1 MGGKNPLVV
10 MDDAEFDRAVQ
21 IAVDGGYFAT
31 GQRCTAS
38 SRVFVQEGIHD
49 RFIAA
54 VAERAKALKVG
65 NALDASTQMGPA
77 VSDTQLAGN
86 LKYVDIALKEG
97 GRLLAGGA
105 DALKLATPGHY
116 MSPTLIVDTKASDTI
131 NQEEVFGPVV
141 SIVKFKT
148 YEEGLDLCNAGNFGL
163 SAGIVTNS
171 LKHARHF
178 QRNVKAGMVM
188 VNLPT
193 AGVDY
198 HVPFGGTRG
207 SSYGA
212 REQGFAAVDFFTQ
225 IKTAYSF
232 S

>member
-1 MGGKNPLVV
+1 M
-10 MDDAEFDRAVQ
+10 
-21 IAVDGGYFAT
+21 
-31 GQRCTAS
+31 
-38 SRVFVQEGIHD
+38 QEGIYD
-49 RFIAA
+49 KFVAA

-65 NALDASTQMGPA
+65 DALDPATQMGPA
-77 VSDTQLAGN
+77 VTDAQLAGN
-86 LKYVDIALKEG
+86 LDYVDIALKEG

-105 DALKLATPGHY
+105 EPLKLGTPGHY
-116 MSPTLIVDTKASDTI
+116 MSPTLIVDTKPGDTI

-141 SIVKFKT
+141 SVVKIKN
-148 YEEGLDLCNAGNFGL
+148 YEEGLALSNAGNFGL
-163 SAGIVTNS
+163 SAGIVTTS

-188 VNLPT
+188 INLPT